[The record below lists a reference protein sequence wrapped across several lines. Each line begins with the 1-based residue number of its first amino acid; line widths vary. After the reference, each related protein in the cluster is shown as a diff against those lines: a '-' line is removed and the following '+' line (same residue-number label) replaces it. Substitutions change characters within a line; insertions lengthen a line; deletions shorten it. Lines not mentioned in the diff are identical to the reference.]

1 MVKNACLH
9 FSVVSVTITALF
21 YGCGIDPKND
31 TNTKDVTVLKTPN
44 LNMSASIPQDPIYS
58 SLKQTVSNKS
68 LAANVNSNSDIV
80 YSEGGALF
88 TAIKNGG
95 LGADF
100 DSENKLVPY
109 AGIPI
114 KIEKKELTGDP
125 TINISALG
133 VVGSANDEACP
144 NIFSYNK
151 TENVI
156 AINTKYITALT
167 ICKVTI
173 NANSAEDNKV
183 YTAATSFEVVL
194 NLTFAGYY
202 KLNDK
207 GALYIKKYS
216 GIQSSD
222 ADDSI
227 LRVSQYLKDK
237 SNQDLNLN
245 YNPNLIS
252 VDEKFTSF
260 DAITAVQSLTSLHL
274 ANTNL
279 NNLNAI
285 INLPNLVSLD
295 ISGTKVD
302 PKDLRLLSKL
312 SHLKKLSV
320 RDLDIKDISIITKYL
335 SNLEEL
341 DISENVKIENLD
353 NIKNLKNLRVLKAKS
368 IGLKSLKQLE
378 ILTQISTLDIS
389 GNDFSKIKN
398 EEANILVNLYKLTA
412 LDISNSAFPDSALNS
427 YFGSLSASRLISFI
441 DRNSFNRSSIGNCNK
456 YNDFITAINIQNLTN
471 LEYLDLSGNG
481 CKLSNGNYQGLTST
495 NIFKNMGKL
504 ATLNIANTAVSDLD
518 GIKNLNIQN
527 LILNEVNDK
536 GLFTPENAILV
547 TKNRCKE
554 VLGQSQKACNSLA
567 DGSEKSIEFR
577 TPGIQNWTVP
587 ANVTSVKIVGC
598 SGANGGAGGGGGG
611 AAGALFNGSWGT
623 SSLGG
628 NGGSGGAVNDAGVVG
643 GTSGKY
649 GQFCYSQNNDGTTCT
664 PTDNRHFDAWQHGG
678 SGGNGGI
685 GVATSFG
692 NQSFSAP
699 DRYATRD
706 PSLSCLGGVSGS
718 GGAGGT
724 NYSTNFAVEQN
735 NIGGPGGNG
744 GTPAYS
750 FGWSTRIETY
760 TVPVVPGQTIQIN
773 VGSGGNGGAGGSG
786 GTKQNGGYY
795 YGSHVGAAGSS
806 GSAGQDGFIKI
817 YFESL

>member
-1 MVKNACLH
+1 MVKRSCFH
-9 FSVVSVTITALF
+9 VSITSVTILSLF
-21 YGCGIDPKND
+21 CGCGIDPKND

-58 SLKQTVSNKS
+58 SPKQTVSNKN
-68 LAANVNSNSDIV
+68 LAAIVNTNSDIV

-88 TAIKNGG
+88 TATKNGG

-109 AGIPI
+109 TGIPI
-114 KIEKKELTGDP
+114 KIEKKELTGEP
-125 TINISALG
+125 TINISATG

-144 NIFSYNK
+144 SIFSYNK
-151 TENVI
+151 AASVI
-156 AINTKYITALT
+156 AINTKNITALT

-173 NANSAEDNKV
+173 NASSAEDNKV

-222 ADDSI
+222 VEDSI

-252 VDEKFTSF
+252 ADEKFTNF
-260 DAITAVQSLTSLHL
+260 DAITAVQSLTSLYL
-274 ANTNL
+274 VNTYL

-320 RDLDIKDISIITKYL
+320 RDMDIKDISIITKYL
-335 SNLEEL
+335 PNLEEL

-378 ILTQISTLDIS
+378 NLTQISTLDIS

-412 LDISNSAFPDSALNS
+412 LDISNAAFPDSVLNN

-441 DRNSFNRSSIGNCNK
+441 DRNVFNRNSIGNCKFN
-456 YNDFITAINIQNLTN
+456 NFDVIDNIKNLVS
-471 LEYLDLSGNG
+471 LEFLDLSGNS
-481 CKLSNGNYQGLTST
+481 CQIANGNYQGLTSAS
-495 NIFKNMGKL
+495 IFKYMKKL
-504 ATLNIANTAVSDLD
+504 STLNIANTAVSDLD

-611 AAGALFNGSWGT
+611 AAGALFGGSWAG
-623 SSLGG
+623 SSWGG
-628 NGGSGGAVNDAGVVG
+628 NGGAGGSINDAGYTS
-643 GTSGKY
+643 GTSGK
-649 GQFCYSQNNDGTTCT
+649 GGRWCTDDGCG
-664 PTDNRHFDAWQHGG
+664 TDSVHLDPWQHGQ
-678 SGGNGGI
+678 NGGAAGI
-685 GVATSFG
+685 GGISMFG
-692 NQSFSAP
+692 SQSFSGASQFT
-699 DRYATRD
+699 ARD
-706 PSLSCLGGVSGS
+706 SSSACIGGVSGS
-718 GGAGGT
+718 GGFGGSNT
-724 NYSTNFAVEQN
+724 HISGTF
-735 NIGGPGGNG
+735 GGPGGNG
-744 GTPAYS
+744 GTPADPY
-750 FGWSTRIETY
+750 GWSSKIETY
-760 TVPVVPGQTIQIN
+760 TISVVPGQTIQIN
-773 VGSGGNGGAGGSG
+773 VGAGGSGGGGGAGGSKQG
-786 GTKQNGGYY
+786 GNYYNGYHA
-795 YGSHVGAAGSS
+795 GSAGSGGSS
-806 GSAGQDGFIKI
+806 GSDGFIKI
-817 YFESL
+817 YYESL